1 MTKKPHILTLPGHFD
16 YVMYMFSQRLKAAYS
31 TLILAF
37 FISGCN
43 PIKPQ
48 SNEPATA
55 QPVVPAAPDLLL
67 DKVVTTHYDQLP
79 AQPPVSDLWQRVR
92 DSYSLDLSVENKRI
106 DSQIRWFSK
115 HQSYLDRVSDR
126 ALRYMYFIMEQV
138 EVRGV
143 PGELALLPIV
153 ESAFDPFA
161 YSHGRASGVWQFIPS
176 TGRLYGMKQD
186 WWYDGRR
193 DIRLSTIGALR
204 YLEALAR
211 EFKGD
216 WMLALA
222 AYNSGAG
229 TVRKAIRKNKRKG
242 KPTDFW
248 SLSLPR
254 ETRAYVPKLYAL
266 AKMLDDPK
274 KYGVSFKPLPNRPYF
289 AVVKTGSQMDLSQA
303 AEMAEVEIEEIY
315 RLNPQYNQWA
325 TSPNGPHE
333 LLVPFEKRHVFAR
346 KLANL
351 PEIQRIKWQ
360 RYKVKSGDSLISI
373 AKHFHTTPEA
383 LTQVNPIRGNLIRV
397 GDTLLIPTAF
407 NSLKS
412 YSHSAGNRLKRKQ
425 RLTRAPKG
433 SSRIDHVVQSGDSF
447 WELSKQHNVSVR
459 SLAKW
464 NGMAPTDPLKPGQKL
479 VIWSKAPWAK
489 NNREVIRKIRY
500 RVRNGDSL
508 YRIADKF
515 RVSVKDIK
523 RWNQISKAKKYLQ
536 PGDELVLYVDVTS
549 AG

>member
-1 MTKKPHILTLPGHFD
+1 
-16 YVMYMFSQRLKAAYS
+16 MYMMFRLSALSLVFVAIS
-31 TLILAF
+31 TL
-37 FISGCN
+37 SGCN
-43 PIKPQ
+43 LVKPSQ
-48 SNEPATA
+48 LSEPEPTA
-55 QPVVPAAPDLLL
+55 QLPVAPNLLL
-67 DKVVTTHYDQLP
+67 DKVVSTHYEQLP
-79 AQPPVSDLWQRVR
+79 PLSPEADLWQRVR
-92 DSYSLDLSVENKRI
+92 NSYKLDLTVENDRI
-106 DSQIRWFSK
+106 QSQINWFSR
-115 HQSYLDRVSDR
+115 HQSYLDRVTDR
-126 ALRYMYFIMEQV
+126 AERYLYFIMEQV
-138 EVRGV
+138 EVRDV

-193 DIRLSTIGALR
+193 DIRLATIGALR

-211 EFKGD
+211 EFDGD

-222 AYNSGAG
+222 SYNSGAG
-229 TVRKAIRKNKRKG
+229 TVRKAIRKNKRAG
-242 KPTDFW
+242 LPTDFW

-266 AKMLDDPK
+266 AKMLQNPE
-274 KYGVSFKPLPNRPYF
+274 KYGVNFRSLPNKPYF

-303 AEMAEVEIEEIY
+303 AGMAEVEIDEIY
-315 RLNPQYNQWA
+315 KLNPQYNQWA

-333 LLVPFEKRHVFAR
+333 LLIPFDKRHTFAR
-346 KLANL
+346 QLAHL

-360 RYKVKSGDSLISI
+360 RYTVQSGDSLISI
-373 AKHFHTTPEA
+373 AKHFHTTPDA
-383 LTQVNPIRGNLIRV
+383 LKQVNPVSGNLIRV

-407 NSLKS
+407 NSLNT

-425 RLTRAPKG
+425 LPANAPRGTTRV
-433 SSRIDHVVQSGDSF
+433 DHVVQSGDSF
-447 WELSKQHNVSVR
+447 WELSKQHNVAVR

-489 NNREVIRKIRY
+489 NSREVIRKIRY

-515 RVSVKDIK
+515 RVSVSDIK
-523 RWNQISKAKKYLQ
+523 RWNQLSSAKKYLQ
-536 PGDELVLYVDVTS
+536 PGEELVLYVDVTG